1 MLAWHAR
8 TIYSD
13 SNSHMEIVIVLV
25 LIVLHGFLVLGEIA
39 LLTAK
44 RSRLEGEKMKGNGN
58 AAIAVALLDDIDN
71 YLSAMQIGIT
81 LISIVEGAYA
91 GVAIAH
97 YLEPIV
103 ATVPTLAPYTA
114 QISLS
119 IVVTVITYLSLII
132 GELAPKY
139 IAIQYAESLAIA
151 CAPVM
156 RLITKITGPIS
167 KMLSWSTKMFMRLLF
182 IKPNDQQNIS
192 EEEIKLMVKMANQQ
206 GVLEQKESEFIQNI
220 LRFADRD
227 ADTVMTHRNDVEWL
241 DVNAPIEEND
251 RIIYE
256 SGYTKFLVCDDT
268 IENILGVVKLRD
280 YIDHRQKPGFNL
292 RNILSQ
298 PLFVPETMNAI
309 KILENFRKERNYF
322 AVVVDE
328 YGSTQGIITLH
339 DLTEN
344 IFGALPDVDD
354 TEEPSIVP
362 REDGSLLVDGM
373 IPIDE
378 LRDTVSLKEFDF
390 EDADYTT
397 LAGFILY
404 KLSEI
409 PKVGDHFETEGY
421 RIEIVDMDKSKIDK
435 VLIQKLEPDPA
446 ANGE

>member
-1 MLAWHAR
+1 
-8 TIYSD
+8 
-13 SNSHMEIVIVLV
+13 MEIIIVLV

-58 AAIAVALLDDIDN
+58 AAIALSLLDNIDN

-91 GVAIAH
+91 GVAIGK
-97 YLEPIV
+97 YLEPV
-103 ATVPTLAPYTA
+103 VMLVPALAPYA
-114 QISLS
+114 EQVSLS
-119 IVVTVITYLSLII
+119 IVVTLITYFSLII

-139 IAIQYAESLAIA
+139 IAIQYADWLAIA
-151 CAPVM
+151 FAPVM
-156 RLITKITGPIS
+156 NFITRMTGPIS
-167 KMLSWSTKMFMRLLF
+167 AFLSWSTKMFMRLLF
-182 IKPNDQQNIS
+182 IKPNEQQGVS

-227 ADTVMTHRNDVEWL
+227 AYTIMTHRNDVEWI
-241 DVNAPIEEND
+241 DVSAPVEEND
-251 RIIYE
+251 HTVYE
-256 SGYTKFLVCDDT
+256 SGFTKFLVCDGT
-268 IENILGVVKLRD
+268 IENILGVIKLRD
-280 YIDHRQKPGFNL
+280 YVDNRHKPDFDL
-292 RNILSQ
+292 QRIVSQ
-298 PLFVPETMNAI
+298 PLYLPETMNAL
-309 KILENFRKERNYF
+309 KILERFRKERNYF

-354 TEEPSIVP
+354 KEGPAIVT
-362 REDGSLLVDGM
+362 REDGSLLVDGT

-378 LRDTVSLKEFDF
+378 LREMISLKDVDI
-390 EDADYTT
+390 EDADYST
-397 LAGFILY
+397 LAGFILF

-409 PKVGDHFETEGY
+409 PKVGDTLEADGY
-421 RIEIVDMDKSKIDK
+421 RFEILDMDKSKIDK
-435 VLIQKLEPDPA
+435 VLISNLEPVNDPGKG
-446 ANGE
+446 NGE

>member
-1 MLAWHAR
+1 
-8 TIYSD
+8 
-13 SNSHMEIVIVLV
+13 MEIIIVLV

-44 RSRLEGEKMKGNGN
+44 RSRLESEKMKGNRN
-58 AAIAVALLDDIDN
+58 ASIALGLLDNIDN

-91 GVAIAH
+91 GVAIGKH
-97 YLEPIV
+97 LEPLVSLIP
-103 ATVPTLAPYTA
+103 ALAPYA
-114 QISLS
+114 EQISLS
-119 IVVTVITYLSLII
+119 VVVTLITYLSLII

-139 IAIQYAESLAIA
+139 IAIQYAEGLAIA
-151 CAPVM
+151 IAPVM
-156 RLITKITGPIS
+156 NFITRVTGPIS
-167 KMLSWSTKMFMRLLF
+167 VFLSWSTKMFMRLLF
-182 IKPNDQQNIS
+182 IKPNEQQSVS

-227 ADTVMTHRNDVEWL
+227 AYTIMTHRNDVEWL

-251 RIIYE
+251 HIVYE

-280 YIDHRQKPGFNL
+280 YVDNRSKPGFDL
-292 RNILSQ
+292 RNIVTQ
-298 PLFVPETMNAI
+298 PLYLPETMNAL
-309 KILENFRKERNYF
+309 KILERFRKERNYF

-354 TEEPSIVP
+354 KEGPAIVT
-362 REDGSLLVDGM
+362 REDGSLLVDGT

-378 LRDTVSLKEFDF
+378 LRETIALKEFDF
-390 EDADYTT
+390 EDADYST

-409 PKVGDHFETEGY
+409 PKVGDLMEAEGY
-421 RIEIVDMDKSKIDK
+421 RFEIMDMDKSKIDK
-435 VLIQKLEPDPA
+435 VLISKMEAEKENGA
-446 ANGE
+446 AGED

>member
-1 MLAWHAR
+1 
-8 TIYSD
+8 
-13 SNSHMEIVIVLV
+13 MEIIIVLV

-44 RSRLEGEKMKGNGN
+44 RSRLESEKMKGSVN
-58 AAIAVALLDDIDN
+58 AAIALKLLDNIDN

-91 GVAIAH
+91 GVAIGKH
-97 YLEPIV
+97 LEPV
-103 ATVPTLAPYTA
+103 VSLVPALAPYA
-114 QISLS
+114 EQISLS
-119 IVVTVITYLSLII
+119 VVVTLITYLSLII

-139 IAIQYAESLAIA
+139 IAIQYADWLAIA
-151 CAPVM
+151 FAPVM
-156 RLITKITGPIS
+156 NFVTRLTGPIS
-167 KMLSWSTKMFMRLLF
+167 RFLSWSTKMFMRLLF
-182 IKPNDQQNIS
+182 IKPNEQQSVS
-192 EEEIKLMVKMANQQ
+192 EEEIKLLVKMANQQ

-227 ADTVMTHRNDVEWL
+227 AYTIMTHRNDVEWL
-241 DVNAPIEEND
+241 DVNAPNEEND
-251 RIIYE
+251 HIVYE

-280 YIDHRQKPGFNL
+280 YVDNRSKPGFDL
-292 RNILSQ
+292 RNIVTQ
-298 PLFVPETMNAI
+298 PLYLPETMNAL
-309 KILENFRKERNYF
+309 KILERFRKERNYF

-344 IFGALPDVDD
+344 IFGALPDLDD
-354 TEEPSIVP
+354 KEGPSIVT
-362 REDGSLLVDGM
+362 REDGSLLVDGT

-378 LRDTVSLKEFDF
+378 LREMIALKEFDF
-390 EDADYTT
+390 EDADYST

-409 PKVGDHFETEGY
+409 PKVGDIMEAEGY
-421 RIEIVDMDKSKIDK
+421 RFEVIDMDKSKIDK
-435 VLIQKLEPDPA
+435 VLIMKMEAEGDA
-446 ANGE
+446 GTNGGD